1 MDGRFSKLLLILT
14 LLHVLSNARGQ
25 LGEQLARRLAPETSP
40 DIQEAAVR
48 QLIQRVVGGQ
58 ASKSFEVEVNKVL
71 DFRSYQISL
80 QDNGKVLIVGWDGV
94 SVCKG
99 FHYYLKYVLNKD
111 LEWFKTHIELPEN
124 LQLPNVTIRSKSASP
139 IIYYQNVCTWS
150 YSFVWWN
157 IEQWRRHID
166 WMALMGI
173 NLSLAPNQES
183 VWQDVYSD
191 LGLSAEEIDAHFAG
205 PAFQAW
211 QRMGNIRGW
220 AGPLPPAHRRLQQLL
235 QQRIVQAQREL
246 GMGVAL
252 PAFAGH
258 VPVAMRRIF
267 PNASYSVAQRW
278 NHFPD
283 PYCCSLFVE
292 PGEALFQQLATMFL
306 RRMVDTYGS
315 NHIYFCDP
323 FNEMLPPIAEP
334 EYMRATATAIYDSMR
349 EVDGD
354 AVWLLQG
361 WMFLNVDYWKD
372 QLIEAFLT
380 AVPRGRIL
388 VLDLQ
393 SEQFPQY
400 QRTFS
405 YYGQPFVWC
414 MLNNFGG
421 TLGMFGSARLI
432 NTGIGAA
439 RSMANSSMVGVGIT
453 PEGINQNYV
462 IFALTLERAWSADNL
477 QLSNWFDHFV
487 LTRYGVNDTRLVQA
501 WQLLRGSVYDFHG
514 LNRMRGKYVLNRRPG
529 LSLKP
534 WTWYNASS
542 VNEAWQL
549 LLSAKD
555 VVPLEDERYAIYE
568 HDLVDITRQYLQL
581 SIDQI
586 YVNLKSAY
594 RKSQLSRFQYLAGKL
609 QQMLDDMESILA
621 SGAHF
626 LLGNWLEDA
635 KQLAPSIDQR
645 PVYEF
650 NARNQLTAWGP
661 NGQILDYAGKQWSG
675 MVRDYY
681 KPRWNMFLDS
691 VTLSMMSNRPFN
703 ATIFKQRV
711 ANEIELPFS
720 NLTNV
725 YPTKPVGDTWLISQD
740 IYIRWNS
747 YAKNTEFLH
756 NNRLKLSISES
767 TAQHR
772 NHNKRNNKQ

>member
-1 MDGRFSKLLLILT
+1 MVGRLCKLLLILT
-14 LLHVLSNARGQ
+14 LLHKLSCGQCQ
-25 LGEQLARRLAPETSP
+25 LGSELVRRLSPETSP
-40 DIQEAAVR
+40 DVQEEAVR
-48 QLIQRVVGGQ
+48 QLIQRVVGIQ
-58 ASKSFEVEVNKVL
+58 ASKLFDVEVNKVL
-71 DFRSYQISL
+71 ELRTYQISL
-80 QDNGKVLIVGWDGV
+80 QENGKLLIAGWDGV
-94 SVCKG
+94 SVSKG

-124 LQLPNVTIRSKSASP
+124 LQLPNVTVRSTSASP

-166 WMALMGI
+166 WMAMMGI
-173 NLSLAPNQES
+173 NLSLAPNQEAI
-183 VWQDVYSD
+183 WQDVYKE
-191 LGLSAEEIDAHFAG
+191 LGLSDEEIDAHFAG

-220 AGPLPPAHRRLQQLL
+220 AGPLPPAHRRFQQLL

-246 GMGVAL
+246 GMSVAL

-258 VPVAMRRIF
+258 VPVPMRRIF

-278 NHFPD
+278 NDFPD
-283 PYCCSLFVE
+283 PYCCTLFVE
-292 PGEALFQQLATMFL
+292 PGDPLFQQIATMFL
-306 RRMVDTYGS
+306 RRVVQTYGS

-323 FNEMLPPIAEP
+323 FNEMEPRVAEP
-334 EYMRATATAIYDSMR
+334 EYMRATSKAIYNSMR
-349 EVDGD
+349 QVDEN

-361 WMFLNVDYWKD
+361 WMFLDMNYWKD
-372 QLIEAFLT
+372 QLIDAFLT
-380 AVPRGRIL
+380 AVPRGHIL

-439 RSMANSSMVGVGIT
+439 RSMINSSVVGVGIT

-462 IFALTLERAWSADNL
+462 LFSLTLERGWSSDKL
-477 QLSNWFDHFV
+477 QLSNWFDHFA
-487 LTRYGVNDTRLVQA
+487 LTRYGVNDTRLFQA

-514 LNRMRGKYVLNRRPG
+514 MQRMRGKYVLNKRPG
-529 LSLKP
+529 FNLKP

-542 VNEAWQL
+542 VIEAWQL

-555 VVPLEDERYAIYE
+555 VVPLKDDRYAIYE
-568 HDLVDITRQYLQL
+568 HDLVDITRQFLQL

-586 YVNLKSAY
+586 YVNLKSSY
-594 RKSQLSRFQYLAGKL
+594 RKSQLTRFQYLAGKL
-609 QQMLDDMESILA
+609 QQMLDDLERILA

-635 KQLAPSIDQR
+635 KQLAPTIDQR
-645 PVYEF
+645 RIYEF

-661 NGQILDYAGKQWSG
+661 NGQILDYATKQWSG
-675 MVRDYY
+675 MIRDYY
-681 KPRWNMFLDS
+681 KPRWDMFLDA
-691 VTLSMMSNRPFN
+691 VTLAMQSHKPFN
-703 ATIFKQRV
+703 ATNFKERV

-725 YPTKPVGDTWLISQD
+725 YPTNPVGNTWLISQD
-740 IYIRWNS
+740 IYIKWNS
-747 YAKNTEFLH
+747 YAKDTEFLH
-756 NNRLKLSISES
+756 NNRLKLNLIEGSGQQEK
-767 TAQHR
+767 
-772 NHNKRNNKQ
+772 HNRRKKTL

>member
-1 MDGRFSKLLLILT
+1 MVGRLSKLLLILT
-14 LLHVLSNARGQ
+14 LLHALSYGRGQ
-25 LGEQLARRLAPETSP
+25 FGVELVRRLSPETSP
-40 DIQEAAVR
+40 DVQEEAVR
-48 QLIQRVVGGQ
+48 QLIQRVVGVQ
-58 ASKSFEVEVNKVL
+58 ASASFVVEVNKAL
-71 DFRSYQISL
+71 DLRSYQISL
-80 QDNGKVLIVGWDGV
+80 QENGKVLIVGWDGV

-111 LEWFKTHIELPEN
+111 LEWFKAQIELPEN
-124 LQLPNVTIRSKSASP
+124 LQLPNVTVRSTSASP

-173 NLSLAPNQES
+173 NLSLAPNQEA
-183 VWQDVYSD
+183 VWQDVYTE
-191 LGLSAEEIDAHFAG
+191 LGLSDKEIDDHFAG

-246 GMGVAL
+246 GMSVTL

-283 PYCCSLFVE
+283 PYCCNLFVE
-292 PGEALFQQLATMFL
+292 PSDPLFQQLATMFL
-306 RRMVDTYGS
+306 RRVVDTYGS
-315 NHIYFCDP
+315 NHVYFCDP
-323 FNEMLPPIAEP
+323 FNEMQPRVAEP
-334 EYMRATATAIYDSMR
+334 GYMRATAKAIYNSMR
-349 EVDGD
+349 EVDGK

-361 WMFLNVDYWKD
+361 WMFLKTDYWKD

-380 AVPRGRIL
+380 AVPLGRIL

-432 NTGIGAA
+432 NSGIRAG
-439 RSMANSSMVGVGIT
+439 RSMINSSMVGVGIT
-453 PEGINQNYV
+453 PEGINQNYAM
-462 IFALTLERAWSADNL
+462 FSLTLERAWSADDL
-477 QLSNWFDHFV
+477 DLSSWFDHFT
-487 LTRYGVNDTRLVQA
+487 LARYGVNDTRLFQA

-514 LNRMRGKYVLNRRPG
+514 LQRMRGKYVLNRRPG
-529 LSLKP
+529 LNLKP
-534 WTWYNASS
+534 WIWYNASK
-542 VNEAWQL
+542 VNEAWEL
-549 LLSAKD
+549 LLSAKH
-555 VVPLEDERYAIYE
+555 VVPLEDDRYGIYE
-568 HDLVDITRQYLQL
+568 HDLVDITRQFLQL

-594 RKSQLSRFQYLAGKL
+594 RKSQLPRFQYLAGHL
-609 QQMLDDMESILA
+609 QQMLDDMERILA
-621 SGAHF
+621 SSVHF

-635 KQLAPSIDQR
+635 KQLAPSLDQR
-645 PVYEF
+645 PIYEF

-661 NGQILDYAGKQWSG
+661 NGQILDYASKQWSG

-681 KPRWNMFLDS
+681 KPRWNMFLDA
-691 VTLSMMSNRPFN
+691 VTLAMQSNCPFN
-703 ATIFKQRV
+703 ATSFKQRV

-720 NLTNV
+720 NLTHV

-747 YAKNTEFLH
+747 YAKDTEFRH
-756 NNRLKLSISES
+756 NNRLKLSLKES

-772 NHNKRNNKQ
+772 NHN